1 ARSGGDGGRPIR
13 WRCSGEDEVPG
24 TPRRVQHAAAAGD
37 RTRGGAPKDLTIPA
51 GLRLGGNLTHR
62 SGSARSSHMTDSVA
76 RMPEPGHQPQSL
88 HSRSS
93 PDRLAAAHERA
104 GLLLSDRY
112 AEQSISERD
121 FESLLAR
128 LRDATDI
135 ASVDAVV
142 EELHL
147 IPRESAD
154 LPDVQREQRR
164 PSLPSDERRLLAVMS
179 ETKRK
184 GRWEVPRLL
193 RVRALMA
200 EVKLDFR
207 ETEIPHG
214 LTIDVH
220 ALMSQVTVIVP
231 RDVI

>member
-1 ARSGGDGGRPIR
+1 
-13 WRCSGEDEVPG
+13 
-24 TPRRVQHAAAAGD
+24 
-37 RTRGGAPKDLTIPA
+37 
-51 GLRLGGNLTHR
+51 
-62 SGSARSSHMTDSVA
+62 
-76 RMPEPGHQPQSL
+76 MPEPGHQPQSL

-207 ETEIPHG
+207 ETDIPHG

-231 RDVI
+231 RDVIVDLDVFALMGSADNNAPEGRDVWPGARRIRISGSATMAEVKVIVRA